1 MFLYPRINQI
11 IKDIDEWTDVLI
23 ARIEGKK
30 VATNTVSSTW
40 QERLG
45 KQIDELIEKHQSNTF
60 TNEQI
65 VDIIF
70 KNSSSEPKIKA
81 FNWRKEVVQYV

>member
-1 MFLYPRINQI
+1 MWKSKPTDRKDGDSRISITGNVLISAINQI

-45 KQIDELIEKHQSNTF
+45 KQIDELIEKH
-60 TNEQI
+60 
-65 VDIIF
+65 
-70 KNSSSEPKIKA
+70 
-81 FNWRKEVVQYV
+81 